1 MTIPAKQLKNGT
13 MIPIVGLGTWEL
25 IGETCT
31 NLVKLALDVGYRH
44 IDTAQQYDNQECIKK
59 GIEGFPREDLFIAS
73 KLQWDFLE
81 PQLVE
86 ENCDRALKELGCE
99 YLDLFN
105 IHWPNK
111 EKPLSKVVEK
121 LLELK
126 EKGKIKNVGTCNFTV
141 HHLQDLLDDGL
152 HVCQNQVEFHP
163 YLCQNNLLEFCTK
176 NEIAVTGYCPLA
188 HGEVFTDPKLK
199 RLSEKYNKPLSQIC
213 LRWLVQRGVI
223 VIPKGDNKE
232 QLQQNLQLF
241 DFELSEEDVINIQSY
256 NRGHRI
262 VAPPIHE
269 FDY

>member
-59 GIEGFPREDLFIAS
+59 AIEGFPREDLFIAS